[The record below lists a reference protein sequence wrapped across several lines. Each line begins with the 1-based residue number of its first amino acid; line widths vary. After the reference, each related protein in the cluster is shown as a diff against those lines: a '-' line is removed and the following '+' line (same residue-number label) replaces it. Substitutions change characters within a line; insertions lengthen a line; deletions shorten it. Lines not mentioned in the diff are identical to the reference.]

1 MRGSELREWRKILG
15 YTQEEAGEALDV
27 TRVTIQ
33 NWEYE
38 ITKPPRSVQL
48 ACRLLLR
55 RWKQLPNFG
64 PVTLV
69 YANSPLVPSTAAPT
83 GISFNCEKCID
94 NQDAFRRLAVR
105 KNGGIFSPLIVDETG
120 AVIWSG
126 EALLKVCNE
135 Y

>member
-15 YTQEEAGEALDV
+15 YTQEEAAEALDV
-27 TRVTIQ
+27 TRVT
-33 NWEYE
+33 
-38 ITKPPRSVQL
+38 PPRSVQL

-69 YANSPLVPSTAAPT
+69 YAHSPLVPSTAAPT
-83 GISFNCEKCID
+83 GISFTCEKCID

-126 EALLKVCNE
+126 EALLKV
-135 Y
+135 